1 MRQVGSMMKR
11 FGSHASII
19 VDEQGR
25 FWWFFHPP
33 AMDLE
38 SARQHYHGGGCGHGP
53 FESVEPAENNFRDTI
68 LGGHEPGSDRSSV
81 IQRRKGR

>member
-1 MRQVGSMMKR
+1 MMKR